1 MKTKNLLTTLVLLVA
16 TALGANAQLLWK
28 ISGNGLTQPSYIFG
42 TYHLSPLGITDS
54 IASLPQAMADVKQV
68 YGEVVMADMMKP
80 EFLTKM
86 QQQMMMPQDTTL
98 QSLFTPEE
106 LETVAQAVKEYLQVD
121 IAMLGMMKP
130 AALYQQLTVLF
141 CIKHTPGYNP
151 QEQLDTYFQQ
161 EATKQ
166 GKKVG
171 GLETVQSQVDI
182 LFNKP
187 LRRQAQD
194 LYCFLS
200 DPNKADRQMKE
211 LVAAYAAQDL
221 NKMLRLMEEKEGTS
235 CDPTPEEMAQ
245 LLYNRN
251 TDWVAKMPAIM
262 QAAPTLFVVGAGHLP
277 GNKGVLSLLKQQ
289 GYQVEPME

>member
-1 MKTKNLLTTLVLLVA
+1 MKLKTLTTLVLLMSI
-16 TALGANAQLLWK
+16 ALGANAQLLWK
-28 ISGNGLTQPSYIFG
+28 ISGNGLQQPSYIFG
-42 TYHLSPLGITDS
+42 TYHLSPLSITDS
-54 IASLPQAMADVKQV
+54 IATLPQAMADARQV

-80 EFLTKM
+80 EYLASM
-86 QQQMMMPQDTTL
+86 QQQMMLPKDTTL

-106 LETVAQAVKEYLQVD
+106 LETVSQAVKEYLQVD
-121 IAMLGMMKP
+121 IAMLGMLKP

-141 CIKHTPGYNP
+141 CVKHTPGFNP

-161 EATKQ
+161 EAAKQ

-194 LYCFLS
+194 LYCFVS
-200 DPNKADRQMKE
+200 DPDKADRQMKE

-221 NKMLRLMEEKEGTS
+221 DKMLRLMEEKEGTS
-235 CDPTPEEMAQ
+235 CDPTPEDMDQ

-251 TDWVAKMPAIM
+251 ADWVAQMPAIM

-277 GNKGVLSLLKQQ
+277 GDKGVLALLKQQ
-289 GYQVEPME
+289 GYTVEAMP